1 MEIPKYSLVSV
12 FKIQL
17 SRGSPYLHPILQ
29 KVRKW
34 SKEVRIIVIHK
45 LYVLQNL
52 LWQFVSIYIYLCR
65 YLHYACMLWTPAG
78 EQNRKC
84 YWNNLLFTAS
94 HCRQH
99 GSFSRVINFQSIF
112 HSARICRILLNNS
125 VEKIL
130 RSLKQKI
137 KLQSRIKSGSNGPK
151 NKVSNRQKIIQHLH
165 NIKNNR
171 KINFCFDF

>member
-45 LYVLQNL
+45 LYVLQTKPSVTVC
-52 LWQFVSIYIYLCR
+52 QYIYLCR
-65 YLHYACMLWTPAG
+65 LHYACMLWTPAG

-151 NKVSNRQKIIQHLH
+151 NKVSNRQKIIQYLH
-165 NIKNNR
+165 DNK
-171 KINFCFDF
+171 